1 MFLAGDQKVGE
12 TALKLGALTCLV
24 CVALLVP
31 VTVFGQAKASNA
43 TKIKQAQGKLKDIRT
58 DKKEIQK
65 KIGQVKDQREEVREE
80 LGWVNGRIRRI
91 NDGIKSTKDLLDSR
105 RAEQDKAK
113 RALLEASNKMKA
125 TRERLKNRVA
135 SIYRQGQTPAAM
147 LLMGSADAGALA
159 ARKAFVER
167 IAQRDRQLFEEVK
180 ERRQAVEK
188 RKVAVDG
195 LVTEVREL
203 ETKMRSEQAR
213 LMVAQQDKQAIIKG
227 LNQQESRLESEMD
240 ELDAESNKL
249 AASIASYQNASRPG
263 SRSFV
268 AAFGGGLIRPAQGR
282 LSSGFGMRVHPISR
296 RRRLHAGI
304 DIAAP
309 TGTPIIAA
317 APGVVIFSG
326 WRGGYGNAVIIDH
339 GGGLSTLYGHCSRLL
354 VKSGQRVKQGQR
366 IALMGSTGYS
376 TGPHLHFETRIN
388 GKPVNPLSRL

>member
-65 KIGQVKDQREEVREE
+65 KIGQVKEQREEVREE

-113 RALLEASNKMKA
+113 QALLEASNMMKA

-188 RKVAVDG
+188 RKVVVDG
-195 LVTEVREL
+195 LVNEVREL

-249 AASIASYQNASRPG
+249 AASIASYQSASKPG

-268 AAFGGGLIRPAQGR
+268 AAFRGGLIRPAQGR
-282 LSSGFGMRVHPISR
+282 LSSGFGMRVHPISK